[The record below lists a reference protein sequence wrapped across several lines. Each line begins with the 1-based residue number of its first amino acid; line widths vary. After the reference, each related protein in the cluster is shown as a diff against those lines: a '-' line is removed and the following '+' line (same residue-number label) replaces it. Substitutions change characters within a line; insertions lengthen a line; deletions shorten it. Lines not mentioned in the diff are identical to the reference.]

1 MRTVVS
7 ALASAASASPRDFG
21 GSGNAGGAAAVSAT
35 VSALARSTIRIAD
48 RKGTVTMKSALGILA
63 LLVACNTALA
73 ADTPASST
81 RSDPMMDRYT
91 AASERQD
98 WKSATAA
105 MKDALASDPR
115 NADYHNLYAYSLRKS
130 GSADMDLV
138 FKHYNE
144 ALRLDP
150 KHKGAH
156 EYLGEAYLMVGN
168 VAKAKE
174 HLSALDKLCFF
185 GCSEYSDL
193 KRAISEHETKL
204 AK

>member
-1 MRTVVS
+1 MNLKS
-7 ALASAASASPRDFG
+7 ALA
-21 GSGNAGGAAAVSAT
+21 
-35 VSALARSTIRIAD
+35 II
-48 RKGTVTMKSALGILA
+48 A
-63 LLVACNTALA
+63 LLVSNSAAFA
-73 ADTPASST
+73 ADTAGSSST
-81 RSDPMMDRYT
+81 RADPMMDRYT

-98 WKSATAA
+98 WKSAAAA
-105 MKDALASDPR
+105 MQDALASDPR
-115 NADYHNLYAYSLRKS
+115 NPDYHSLYAYSLRKS

-174 HLSALDKLCFF
+174 HLGALDKLCFF

-193 KRAISEHETKL
+193 KRAISEHE
-204 AK
+204 AKAK